1 MVPPI
6 EAQASPRGGTD
17 VMNQNMNMGD
27 HSSVTVLS
35 FDTSTASL
43 AAAIVRDGVVL
54 DSIISFTER
63 NHSVR
68 ILSEIKELLRRN
80 GLRGNDLDAVAAGQG
95 PGSYTGVRIAVT
107 AAKTLAWAWNKPLLG
122 ISSLEALAF
131 GAWKRLQTAEGN
143 IAPDGDAWIIPLMD
157 ARRGQVYTSRYAAGQ
172 QNTWETLNKDGIRLI
187 ADWSERIENEGALDQ
202 KKPAIYFVGDMAPL
216 QTALE
221 RGERSGMPLIR
232 MLSCDMDPGAV
243 GQLAELRLR
252 SGERD
257 DVYSF
262 VPNYTQL
269 AEAEAKLLAASRG
282 E

>member
-1 MVPPI
+1 
-6 EAQASPRGGTD
+6 
-17 VMNQNMNMGD
+17 MNQNMKSGD

-80 GLRGNDLDAVAAGQG
+80 GLRGNDLDAVAVGQG

-122 ISSLEALAF
+122 VSSLEALAF
-131 GAWKRLQTAEGN
+131 GAWKSLQLDERN
-143 IAPDGDAWIIPLMD
+143 IAQDRDCWIIPLMD
-157 ARRGQVYTSRYAAGQ
+157 ARRGQVYTSRYEAGQ
-172 QNTWETLNKDGIRLI
+172 QNKWETMNKDGIKLI
-187 ADWSERIENEGALDQ
+187 ADWSESIENEGALD
-202 KKPAIYFVGDMAPL
+202 PRVPTIYFVGDTAPL
-216 QTALE
+216 KTAIE
-221 RGERSGMPLIR
+221 QAERSGTLLR
-232 MLSCDMDPGAV
+232 MFSYEMDPGAV
-243 GQLAELRLR
+243 GQLAELRFR

-257 DVYSF
+257 DVHSF

>member
-1 MVPPI
+1 MVSPI
-6 EAQASPRGGTD
+6 EASASPRGGTD
-17 VMNQNMNMGD
+17 GMNQNMNTGD

-54 DSIISFTER
+54 DSIITFTER

-122 ISSLEALAF
+122 VSSLEALAF
-131 GAWKRLQTAEGN
+131 GAWKSLQSAEEN
-143 IAPDGDAWIIPLMD
+143 IAQVRDSWIIPMMD

-172 QNTWETLNKDGIRLI
+172 QNKWETLNKDGIRLI

-202 KKPAIYFVGDMAPL
+202 RVPAVYFVGDTAPL
-216 QTALE
+216 KSALE
-221 RGERSGMPLIR
+221 KAERSGMQLR
-232 MLSCDMDPGAV
+232 MFSCDMDPGAV
-243 GQLAELRLR
+243 GQLAELRFR
-252 SGERD
+252 AGERD
-257 DVYSF
+257 DVHSF